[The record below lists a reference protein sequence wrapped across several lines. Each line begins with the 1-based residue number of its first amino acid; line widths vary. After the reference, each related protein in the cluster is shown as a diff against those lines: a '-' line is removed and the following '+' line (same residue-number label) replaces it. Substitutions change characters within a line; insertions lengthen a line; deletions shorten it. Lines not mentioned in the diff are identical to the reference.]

1 MLHLLHQERA
11 RHQHLGRPDLA
22 EQAEDHLQGRQWFMA
37 LEPAKGNRRSM
48 WEKWATQDPVD
59 KDALS
64 TERCRKS
71 NSSSCVRKKTFFGPF
86 FLKKKSSCYSHFHM
100 LSVSVYLS
108 RCTLESLIASG
119 YLSSPEDGQKTRL
132 SESDSVDVI
141 SSKYRSLNYFGKVI
155 LSTLR

>member
-1 MLHLLHQERA
+1 MQKVEQQQLCEKKPLLG
-11 RHQHLGRPDLA
+11 L
-22 EQAEDHLQGRQWFMA
+22 
-37 LEPAKGNRRSM
+37 
-48 WEKWATQDPVD
+48 
-59 KDALS
+59 
-64 TERCRKS
+64 
-71 NSSSCVRKKTFFGPF
+71 F
-86 FLKKKSSCYSHFHM
+86 FLKSSCYSHFHM

-141 SSKYRSLNYFGKVI
+141 SSNYRSLNYFGKVI

>member
-1 MLHLLHQERA
+1 
-11 RHQHLGRPDLA
+11 
-22 EQAEDHLQGRQWFMA
+22 
-37 LEPAKGNRRSM
+37 
-48 WEKWATQDPVD
+48 
-59 KDALS
+59 
-64 TERCRKS
+64 
-71 NSSSCVRKKTFFGPF
+71 
-86 FLKKKSSCYSHFHM
+86 M

-141 SSKYRSLNYFGKVI
+141 SSNYRSLNYFGKVI